1 MSFEN
6 TRIYKLLSALNP
18 VTLNRF
24 SKFIHSPYFNVNEK
38 ITSLYTIIE
47 NDIKKGDAVPSK
59 EKIWTSVGFAGEY
72 KDIKFRK
79 LCNDLVERY
88 ERFLTIEAME
98 SDELLK
104 SNLMIKGIKDS
115 KIDTLIEKHIG
126 KSSTAFDRMPDRSSD
141 YFLQKY
147 TYEKNLQ
154 NLKTNYEKK
163 EDIKKFINKASFDEL
178 SEQLDSFYIIE
189 KLRYTIDII
198 TWNRQYK
205 LDINPDISVIQSFI
219 EKNKLQESLPVNIYY
234 LICRILT
241 EDDSRDLYFEL
252 KELAKTGIYNFPVDE
267 QFEIFSALFSYCV
280 KWVNSGD
287 LEFHKQYMELQD
299 WGIQEEFILSNGRLS
314 PTSFRNYVVIGLRIG
329 EYDRVENYIKKNIN
343 LLEKKRQENALYF
356 NLARL
361 EFYKTNYD
369 EVITNL
375 RYVNYDDVWYNINS
389 KVLLLA
395 TYYELEEID
404 PLYSL
409 LDSYTAFLRREKSLE
424 ASRLKRHINFT
435 NLLKRLVNYQG
446 NKQQLLRLKEQIL
459 EEKNIVN
466 RSWLLEKIEEELT
479 H

>member
-6 TRIYKLLSALNP
+6 TRIYKLLTALNP

-38 ITSLYTIIE
+38 ITRLYTIIE
-47 NDIKKGDAVPSK
+47 NAIKKGDAVPSK
-59 EKIWTSVGFAGEY
+59 ENIWTSVGFAGGY

-88 ERFLTIEAME
+88 ERFLTIEALE

-115 KIDTLIEKHIG
+115 KIETLIEKQIS

-147 TYEKNLQ
+147 IYEKNLQ

-189 KLRYTIDII
+189 KLRYTIDIL
-198 TWNRQYK
+198 TWIRQYK
-205 LDINPDISVIQSFI
+205 LDISPDTSSISSFI
-219 EKNKLQESLPVNIYY
+219 ESNELQGSLPITIYH

-252 KELAKTGIYNFPVDE
+252 KDLAKENIYNFPVDE

-280 KWVNSGD
+280 RWGNKGD
-287 LEFHKQYMELQD
+287 PEFLKEYLELQD
-299 WGIQEEFILSNGRLS
+299 WGIQEEFILKNGILS
-314 PTSFRNYVVIGLRIG
+314 PTSFRNYVLSGLRIG
-329 EYDRVENYIKKNIN
+329 EFDRVENYIKKNIN

-361 EFYKTNYD
+361 EFYKKNYE

-389 KVLLLA
+389 KILLLA
-395 TYYELEEID
+395 AYYELDEID
-404 PLYSL
+404 PIYSL
-409 LDSYTAFLRREKSLE
+409 MDSFSTFLRRDKSMSQTKTRYLNFI
-424 ASRLKRHINFT
+424 SYLKR
-435 NLLKRLVNYQG
+435 
-446 NKQQLLRLKEQIL
+446 
-459 EEKNIVN
+459 IVN
-466 RSWLLEKIEEELT
+466 HYGDSERLRSDKLKLISDTNVVNKPWLLEKIDEQLND
-479 H
+479 